1 MSDYATGSRSHV
13 PRSFSLSADR
23 SKKNH
28 RGPQH
33 GRQQGSN
40 SRRSQGGL
48 RIRRLTKG
56 DGWEFVHPRAAV
68 ERAEDLEEVRAMIE
82 GGEIEIALDELR
94 FLLSGCSDFIEAH
107 ALLGEIAAQGTT
119 DADIDMELAR
129 GHFGYG
135 FQLGERAIDIT
146 NCPGPIPGSERANA
160 PWYDAAFGLVWCFE
174 KQGKWAMADR
184 IVAIAC
190 GMDPTDPAGIRA
202 MLDDLRSGGLPM
214 IELGP
219 LGS

>member
-1 MSDYATGSRSHV
+1 M
-13 PRSFSLSADR
+13 SADR
-23 SKKNH
+23 PKKPHGGQRYGSK
-28 RGPQH
+28 H

-48 RIRRLTKG
+48 RIRRLTEG
-56 DGWEFVHPRAAV
+56 NGWEFVHPRAAV
-68 ERAEDLEEVRAMIE
+68 ERMEDLEEVRTMIE
-82 GGEIEIALDELR
+82 EGEIEIALDELR
-94 FLLSGCSDFIEAH
+94 YLLSGCSDFIEAH
-107 ALLGEIAAQGTT
+107 ALLGEIAAQGET
-119 DADIDMELAR
+119 DLELAR

-146 NCPGPIPGSERANA
+146 ECPGPIPGSERANA

-174 KQGKWAMADR
+174 KQGKSAFADR

-190 GMDPTDPAGIRA
+190 GMDPSDPAGIRA
-202 MLDDLRSGGLPM
+202 MLDDLRSGGLPI
-214 IELGP
+214 IEIKP